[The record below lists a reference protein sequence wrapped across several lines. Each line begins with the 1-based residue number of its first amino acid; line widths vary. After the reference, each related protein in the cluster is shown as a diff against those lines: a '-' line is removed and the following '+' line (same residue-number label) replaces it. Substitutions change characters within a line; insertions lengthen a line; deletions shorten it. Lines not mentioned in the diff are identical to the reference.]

1 MVAARVRTRR
11 LARDTRH
18 GIFSRDGCGNRL
30 ATVATRYATPLL
42 MKDFA
47 QPTAVVDMPLG
58 NDDPW
63 QIHRSCRVVNSCD
76 DLLLRC
82 DIGTGGCE
90 RMRFDPQLGALH
102 RSDYGR

>member
-1 MVAARVRTRR
+1 MVFFLEMGAAIA
-11 LARDTRH
+11 LPQ
-18 GIFSRDGCGNRL
+18 
-30 ATVATRYATPLL
+30 VATRYATPLL

-102 RSDYGR
+102 RSDHGR